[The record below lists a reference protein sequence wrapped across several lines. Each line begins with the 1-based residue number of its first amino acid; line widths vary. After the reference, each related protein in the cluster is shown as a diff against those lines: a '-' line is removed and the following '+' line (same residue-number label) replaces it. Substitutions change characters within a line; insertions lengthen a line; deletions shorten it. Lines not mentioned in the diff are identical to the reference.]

1 VNLAARVERWARREP
16 DRVALR
22 FGDDVVTYGSLW
34 AQIQARAALLAQ
46 HFGVGHG
53 DRVAVAAPNRPETLI
68 TLFSCAQLGAI
79 MVPLNIRLTGVELVY
94 CINDCGA
101 LVVVATDELAAL
113 MPRDQMPG
121 VVAVVAP
128 DDEVW
133 RHAIAAAP
141 SVGTESDP
149 LVIIYTSGTTG
160 KPKGAVLSQR
170 AFSAN
175 ALNSWQFHDMTAN
188 DIVLTAAPLFHVGG
202 LNIQTTPALL
212 HGATVVLHPRFDPGA
227 WLGDVVEWRPTLSV
241 LVPAMMKAVIE
252 HPAWATS
259 DLSSLRSITTGS
271 SMVPH
276 GLIHAFH
283 ERGVAVCQV
292 YGLTETCPIA
302 VHQRPRDALMRVG
315 STGQEAALTQMRI
328 VGADGHDVADGEP
341 GEVLLR
347 GANLFDGY
355 WNNPAATAAA
365 VDADGWFRSGDIG
378 RRDEHGD
385 LLILDRSKDMIISGG
400 ENIYPAEI
408 EQVLA
413 SCPGVAEVAVVGAP
427 DERWGE
433 VAVAIIVRAPGAP
446 DLDDAAVLAYAHD
459 RLARYKQPR
468 RFVFAE
474 SLPRNVMGKVLKHE
488 LRQQMR

>member
-1 VNLAARVERWARREP
+1 
-16 DRVALR
+16 
-22 FGDDVVTYGSLW
+22 
-34 AQIQARAALLAQ
+34 
-46 HFGVGHG
+46 
-53 DRVAVAAPNRPETLI
+53 
-68 TLFSCAQLGAI
+68 
-79 MVPLNIRLTGVELVY
+79 
-94 CINDCGA
+94 
-101 LVVVATDELAAL
+101 
-113 MPRDQMPG
+113 
-121 VVAVVAP
+121 
-128 DDEVW
+128 
-133 RHAIAAAP
+133 
-141 SVGTESDP
+141 
-149 LVIIYTSGTTG
+149 
-160 KPKGAVLSQR
+160 
-170 AFSAN
+170 
-175 ALNSWQFHDMTAN
+175 
-188 DIVLTAAPLFHVGG
+188 
-202 LNIQTTPALL
+202 
-212 HGATVVLHPRFDPGA
+212 
-227 WLGDVVEWRPTLSV
+227 
-241 LVPAMMKAVIE
+241 
-252 HPAWATS
+252 
-259 DLSSLRSITTGS
+259 
-271 SMVPH
+271 
-276 GLIHAFH
+276 
-283 ERGVAVCQV
+283 
-292 YGLTETCPIA
+292 
-302 VHQRPRDALMRVG
+302 
-315 STGQEAALTQMRI
+315 
-328 VGADGHDVADGEP
+328 
-341 GEVLLR
+341 VLLR